1 MNTLVCV
8 SGVLG
13 LCCIDFGMPTQR
25 EALNLAALRGCVVG
39 VLGLR
44 TGTRVRRRVI
54 YWSVHNGQSKSHV
67 NLKKLNKPNTVNTAT
82 NNPLISLVVRCVGFV
97 LSWLNVCWVLI
108 SEGWR

>member
-1 MNTLVCV
+1 MSTPVCV

-13 LCCIDFGMPTQR
+13 LCCIDIRMPTQR
-25 EALNLAALRGCVVG
+25 EALNFAALRGCVVG

-44 TGTRVRRRVI
+44 TRARRRVI
-54 YWSVHNGQSKSHV
+54 YWPAYNGQSRSHV
-67 NLKKLNKPNTVNTAT
+67 SLQKLNKPNTVNTTT
-82 NNPLISLVVRCVGFV
+82 NNPLILLFFRCVGFV